1 MFDARAH
8 PGSGPVR
15 LTAAPERP
23 APSKLLSAAADQQT
37 SPSPRSPAP
46 SPGRFK
52 ALSAAA
58 EPERLG
64 DRRSR
69 YGREAAPAPQH
80 PRTRRAR
87 HRAAHAAPRTQRF
100 ACAFSGTHLRTRCLR
115 LLVTRATG
123 AGYAGSQNSPFP
135 AVKPPEEIEKER
147 SRLEERKQ
155 SLSRRSENRPLARTS
170 QHPRNGCCREAP
182 RRTRTAARRTE
193 RDGDRRM
200 RRAERRRRPRSAS
213 ARVPL
218 PAAPNVRGR
227 HSADR
232 PRGGARDRGNT
243 YHRAAE
249 TQTSAVHLCEPLCM
263 YTLLYRLLL
272 ACLCSKNFH

>member
-23 APSKLLSAAADQQT
+23 NCSPPRRT
-37 SPSPRSPAP
+37 SRRPLPPPAP
-46 SPGRFK
+46 RRPPAVSKRSQQQRNPSG
-52 ALSAAA
+52 S
-58 EPERLG
+58 EIG

-123 AGYAGSQNSPFP
+123 AGYAGSQSSPFP
-135 AVKPPEEIEKER
+135 AVKPPEEIEEER
-147 SRLEERKQ
+147 SRLEERKEAR
-155 SLSRRSENRPLARTS
+155 SRRSENGPLARTS

-218 PAAPNVRGR
+218 PAAPNGRGR
-227 HSADR
+227 RSADR

-249 TQTSAVHLCEPLCM
+249 TQTSAVHLCEPL
-263 YTLLYRLLL
+263 
-272 ACLCSKNFH
+272 